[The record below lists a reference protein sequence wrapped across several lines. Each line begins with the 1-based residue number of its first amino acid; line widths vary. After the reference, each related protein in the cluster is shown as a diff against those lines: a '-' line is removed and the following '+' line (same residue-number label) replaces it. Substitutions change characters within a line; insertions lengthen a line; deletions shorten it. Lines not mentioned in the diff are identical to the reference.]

1 MLAVA
6 GGSRLFSMSLA
17 AMWENPGVLAIAL
30 GQKVGGKRPC
40 STGALLFLRE
50 RQSVQTAVAQGI
62 GERFTPRHAGTHHKA
77 RPPRAQQGHP
87 TPPPDR
93 HPDLGGDVDRFRG
106 SVQIDSTQDVEL
118 HGTVPRVRGTP
129 SSSGEPRAR
138 PSRLLSRRTAQ
149 KKTG

>member
-6 GGSRLFSMSLA
+6 SGSRLFSMSLA

-87 TPPPDR
+87 TPPRIGIPISAAMWTASADPYR
-93 HPDLGGDVDRFRG
+93 LTARRMSSFMAPFLG
-106 SVQIDSTQDVEL
+106 
-118 HGTVPRVRGTP
+118 
-129 SSSGEPRAR
+129 
-138 PSRLLSRRTAQ
+138 
-149 KKTG
+149 